1 MEAVFFPR
9 NDYPNNIE
17 ICSHRLGKRM
27 TYTEQ
32 TDTLAF
38 GTSYSQFM
46 TLAKARNIKVGAF
59 VRYSELSSSDFANA
73 LDDEDNGH
81 IWLDQYDECPYLA
94 TKLNERVSISEEEFN
109 YAYTNELMPAFVQA
123 VGRKPVAMSYRN
135 GWTNNFTGAII
146 PHYLAGRNSVPSGN
160 FSQNTFPTDYGIG
173 CGNPNNE
180 PYSILRY
187 KSKAST
193 MRWYDAAKDNNNDFQ
208 GELQTVSTKI
218 DETLLNGGW
227 LNNFTHWHNYY
238 SDGNS
243 QWAAAYLDLL
253 ETKNANNEIYFAGYG
268 ESVAYLVFRQL
279 ITKAVMY
286 SPNSDAAN
294 KLVIRLETINNLG
307 IDTDLLQVPISVKFS
322 TVGTPLA
329 GQTIKSNCS
338 LISFGSGQYIVE
350 IPYAKYP
357 VVVIEK
363 VNI

>member
-1 MEAVFFPR
+1 MDVIFFPR
-9 NDYPNNIE
+9 NDYPNNVE
-17 ICSHRLGKRM
+17 VCNHRLGKRM

-38 GTSYSQFM
+38 GTSYTQFM
-46 TLAKARNIKVGAF
+46 TLAKANNIKVGAF
-59 VRYSELSSSDFANA
+59 VRYSELSATQISQAIE
-73 LDDEDNGH
+73 DEQNGNL
-81 IWLDQYDECPYLA
+81 WLDQYDECPYLA
-94 TKLNERVSISEEEFN
+94 EKLNNREQISQEEFVN
-109 YAYTNELMPAFVQA
+109 AYTHELMPAFLETI
-123 VGRKPVAMSYRN
+123 GRKPVAMSYRN
-135 GWTNNFTGAII
+135 GVDNFKDYVL
-146 PHYLAGRNSVPSGN
+146 PYYLAARNSVPSGS
-160 FSQNTFPTDYGIG
+160 FDVNTFPTDYGLG
-173 CGNPNNE
+173 FGNPNNE
-180 PYSILRY
+180 AYSFARY

-193 MRWYDAAKDNNNDFQ
+193 MRWYDAARANNNDFQ
-208 GELQTVSTKI
+208 GELQTVSSKI

-227 LNNFTHWHNYY
+227 LNNFTHWHHYWQQ
-238 SDGNS
+238 GNQ
-243 QWAAAYLDLL
+243 QWAETYLDLL
-253 ETKNANNEIYFAGYG
+253 ASKNSNGEIYFAGYG
-268 ESVAYLVFRQL
+268 EAVAYLVYRQL